1 MKFFTR
7 CKILLKILIVIC
19 VIFGVVLVVSF
30 LNLLSVLSLIGTG
43 YSLLPYLLC
52 LALFLILVII
62 VITLSIVI
70 KDAEE
75 DMNAILQYLRTKTND

>member
-19 VIFGVVLVVSF
+19 VILGIVLVVSF
-30 LNLLSVLSLIGTG
+30 IDLLRVLSLIGTSR
-43 YSLLPYLLC
+43 SLLPYLLC
-52 LALFLILVII
+52 LALFLLLVII
-62 VITLSIVI
+62 VIALSIVI

-75 DMNAILQYLRTKTND
+75 DMNAILKYLRTKTND